1 MKSTT
6 AALETTRGRVFFWIG
21 MAILPVF
28 WVWWMRAAPFA
39 AWQRRI
45 GWLWTCIY
53 IGIGFFQRDWLATW
67 MPALLL
73 GSPIVAFRLTVALLL
88 WLWIRTMRSWSEL
101 LGLLVSMD
109 VLAILSSLSGPLLA
123 RMPQTPLVY
132 LPVVILGVAHL
143 LLDRVKARSATV
155 RPAE

>member
-6 AALETTRGRVFFWIG
+6 AELETTRGRVFFWIG

-28 WVWWMRAAPFA
+28 WVWCMRAASFA

-101 LGLLVSMD
+101 LGLLVAMD
-109 VLAILSSLSGPLLA
+109 VLAVLSSLSVPLLA

-143 LLDRVKARSATV
+143 LLDRVKGRSATD
-155 RPAE
+155 RAA